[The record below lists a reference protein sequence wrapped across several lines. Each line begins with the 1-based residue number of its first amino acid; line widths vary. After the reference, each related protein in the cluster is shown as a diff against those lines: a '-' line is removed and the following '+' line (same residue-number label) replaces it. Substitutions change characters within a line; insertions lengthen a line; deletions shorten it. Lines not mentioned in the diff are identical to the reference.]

1 MLHAVFSC
9 HAACSMPA
17 RVLQRKACDEKA
29 LLQVEKPRED
39 YIMVIDADS
48 ILRKPFLPEEL
59 KLELGVPSGF
69 ALPSDSAM
77 LLSRDQ
83 R

>member
-1 MLHAVFSC
+1 
-9 HAACSMPA
+9 MPA
-17 RVLQRKACDEKA
+17 SPLQLNTANDQS

-59 KLELGVPSGF
+59 HLKLG
-69 ALPSDSAM
+69 ALPGSAQASTSCPA
-77 LLSRDQ
+77 LQHDLQ
-83 R
+83 VTCLHL